1 MKRPEWLSAEETAAM
16 LGVHMNTV
24 KRVPPEQLPYMRIGR
39 RGDRRYRITDIETY
53 IEMRTVRTS

>member
-1 MKRPEWLSAEETAAM
+1 MNRPWWLSAEETAAM

-24 KRVPPEQLPYMRIGR
+24 KRIPPEQLPYMRIGS